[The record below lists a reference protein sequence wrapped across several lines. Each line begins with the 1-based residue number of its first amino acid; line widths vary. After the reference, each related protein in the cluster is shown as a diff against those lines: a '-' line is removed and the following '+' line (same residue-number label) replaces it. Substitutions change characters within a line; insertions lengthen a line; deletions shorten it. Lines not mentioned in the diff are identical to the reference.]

1 MNFIGVD
8 AYWQNVVFGVFVLA
22 AIAVSM
28 DRSTRGLTIK

>member
-8 AYWQNVVFGVFVLA
+8 AYGRTWCSAYCAA

-28 DRSTRGLTIK
+28 DRSTRGLVIK